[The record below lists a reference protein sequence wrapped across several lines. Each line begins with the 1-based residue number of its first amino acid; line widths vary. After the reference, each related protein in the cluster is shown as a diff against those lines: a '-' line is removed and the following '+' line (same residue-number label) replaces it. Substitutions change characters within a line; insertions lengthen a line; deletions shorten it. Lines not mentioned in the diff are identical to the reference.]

1 MRNLPL
7 NVLML
12 IFALKNQQFSDY
24 GSSVLEL
31 KALESKTK
39 TKLLIKRKAM
49 EMLRVQIKQ

>member
-7 NVLML
+7 NVFML